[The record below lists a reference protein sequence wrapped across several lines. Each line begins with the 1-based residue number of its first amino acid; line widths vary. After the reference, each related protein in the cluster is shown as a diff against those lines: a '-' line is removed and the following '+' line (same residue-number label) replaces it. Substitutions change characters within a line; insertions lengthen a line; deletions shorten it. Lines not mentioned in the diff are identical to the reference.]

1 MRNGFWSPRGASV
14 LRGFSPLET
23 FDTTFVRAGIPL
35 LRIQT
40 ASARR
45 FRESFEQRDVLG
57 SMDEYSD
64 VVWFSR
70 LHYKPFGG
78 TMPVRANA
86 KRKDEHHYVRP
97 GVVIKDR

>member
-1 MRNGFWSPRGASV
+1 MGI

-23 FDTTFVRAGIPL
+23 FDTTFVGAGIPL
-35 LRIQT
+35 LRIAN
-40 ASARR
+40 ASAQR

-86 KRKDEHHYVRP
+86 KSKEAYHVRRDVGNP
-97 GVVIKDR
+97 DR